1 MFQDISDVDLKNMIK
16 ALKEDEE
23 QKQKLLSDINKL
35 QESYEASTASI
46 KQFNIDR
53 QYLNEVKNY
62 RKAPAGVTDVTF
74 IVALIVGIEK
84 ADWATCA
91 NQLFKSHAHLLKIL
105 QNYDVEKANLE
116 MLEHVKSMVDSNDL
130 S

>member
-35 QESYEASTASI
+35 QESYETSTASI

-53 QYLNEVKNY
+53 
-62 RKAPAGVTDVTF
+62 
-74 IVALIVGIEK
+74 
-84 ADWATCA
+84 
-91 NQLFKSHAHLLKIL
+91 
-105 QNYDVEKANLE
+105 
-116 MLEHVKSMVDSNDL
+116 
-130 S
+130 